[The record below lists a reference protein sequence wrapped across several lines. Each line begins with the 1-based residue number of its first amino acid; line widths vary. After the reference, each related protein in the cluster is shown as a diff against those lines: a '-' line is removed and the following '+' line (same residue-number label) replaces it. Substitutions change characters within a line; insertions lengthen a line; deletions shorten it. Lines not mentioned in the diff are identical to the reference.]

1 MRDFYTMNEVCR
13 KFGIARSTINRYM
26 NDGKIRF
33 LKTGTARSC
42 KVLFE
47 KKHIEQFMRHLARPM
62 VNITQLAKETG
73 VSRRTIYD
81 KKAKLGRLPTK
92 EELMR
97 K

>member
-47 KKHIEQFMRHLARPM
+47 KKHIEQFIRQLNRPA
-62 VNITQLAKETG
+62 VNISKLAKECF

-97 K
+97 D

>member
-26 NDGKIRF
+26 NEGKINF
-33 LKTGTARSC
+33 LKTGEARSC

-47 KKHIEQFMRHLARPM
+47 KKHIEQFIKSLNRPA
-62 VNITQLAKETG
+62 VNITNLAKETG

-81 KKAKLGRLPTK
+81 KKTKLGRLPTK

-97 K
+97 G

>member
-33 LKTGTARSC
+33 LKTGNARSC
-42 KVLFE
+42 KVIFE
-47 KKHIEQFMRHLARPM
+47 KKHIEQFMLHLARPM

>member
-1 MRDFYTMNEVCR
+1 MKDFYTMNEVCR
-13 KFGIARSTINRYM
+13 KFRIARSTINRYM
-26 NDGKIRF
+26 NNGKIKY
-33 LKTGTARSC
+33 LKTGDARSC

-47 KKHIEQFMRHLARPM
+47 KAYIEQFIKSLNRPV

-92 EELMR
+92 QELR
-97 K
+97 G